1 MLQLSGSLTGSYLH
15 YSNSDPMPD
24 WAAVQRK
31 KLINVRNSVG
41 RFLREMVVGT
51 GAEAGGGSGGI
62 GGHLVSGKRKRVC

>member
-1 MLQLSGSLTGSYLH
+1 
-15 YSNSDPMPD
+15 MPD